1 MFCKQTPVLCR
12 EVQLSKFVLL
22 VFLILEMEKQDN
34 NKPLY
39 NKKDSFVT
47 LRTDS
52 SGFS

>member
-22 VFLILEMEKQDN
+22 VFLILEMEQQD